1 MVALLLSAAP
11 ATATTIN
18 RRVVAC
24 NSYAHVKCV
33 TLQKNQLVGFV
44 RTSGMTTTIYLFTAT
59 GGEGEHYTIEA
70 CAVTDGEYM
79 PRQCG
84 STPSVDHATA
94 PIQSVGGSGLSQRVA
109 HNLHVRIVNNTSRE
123 IIALL
128 ASPTANDKWH
138 ANMIPN
144 GQALAPGKWID
155 ANFDDG
161 SGLCVYDLKV
171 VDVAGNAVVRQAENV
186 CTMTAWTLHD

>member
-1 MVALLLSAAP
+1 
-11 ATATTIN
+11 
-18 RRVVAC
+18 
-24 NSYAHVKCV
+24 
-33 TLQKNQLVGFV
+33 
-44 RTSGMTTTIYLFTAT
+44 MTTTIYLFTAT

-161 SGLCVYDLKV
+161 SGRLRFEGCRCCGECRGS
-171 VDVAGNAVVRQAENV
+171 ASGER
-186 CTMTAWTLHD
+186 LHDDGLDVT